1 MAIQADRGTS
11 MKRLILL
18 LAMVAFLVSGCSV
31 EQQPNGKVQMKLA
44 GATVGSPVSQA
55 VCDAVAGFLGAG
67 GGTLGATAFVAP
79 MGNVSP
85 TTKASYIVLGGL
97 GGSVLGAVAGAYF
110 CS

>member
-1 MAIQADRGTS
+1 MR
-11 MKRLILL
+11 RLMVVL
-18 LAMVAFLVSGCSV
+18 LAVVALAGCSV
-31 EQQPNGKVQMKLA
+31 EQQANGKVQMKLA

-55 VCDAVAGFLGAG
+55 VCDAVAGFLGGG

-97 GGSVLGAVAGAYF
+97 GGSILGAVAGAYF